1 MQSSNKTRVRPTN
14 SGKLY
19 PENTLNFNLASSLT
33 AGAVSEEQ
41 FRQAFEAVLDL
52 RVHSLKDLIAECQK
66 QAVILENTNNDW
78 TKRIKALQSLRGL
91 IKHDIGCYGAFAEQ
105 VYGLLGT
112 ALELSVKDL
121 RSQVCRE
128 TCMTISFFCEKLG
141 TSFWRVAEAIL
152 PITLNLTQNSA
163 KVMASSGRN
172 CNIFITKNIHHSKI
186 LTLIVH
192 HMSHK
197 AKEIRRSAIKYFL
210 EYLAIKN
217 HKLTK
222 MSIELI
228 CTIINQWDPTLIEKH
243 SGEVT
248 HSIKLALSDA
258 DSEAR
263 MVARQAFESLQ
274 SNYPTKAEVLFQE
287 LEPAKQRMLVER
299 SSTASSTHSINSERD
314 NLPNPNR
321 GLYNAQ
327 NSAFLNKRSAS
338 DLNHSARRVNLV
350 PPRIVRRPNPPIASN
365 SATSV
370 KPPITHP
377 SPLVKKPASMTPTS
391 HHRNGPALHTPVPL
405 NIHKNGTTQTPLTAA
420 SMAAQTNVIKLQKVL
435 AVLTDKNEHS
445 IDNVENSLR
454 SLTQLIKNG
463 EIANWDEVFNDIF
476 YNIQQTILHPLNNA
490 GTVKAGALKA
500 MKELCISQP
509 KRLLTKTELLLLLTL
524 DAHEN
529 DDAQVVRAAEECGAA
544 LATRLPTKTCV
555 NLLLAVIDDE
565 NSKYHQLSGAI
576 KMMSNLISKLPPDEV
591 EVMMPTVVQRMVR
604 CYENS
609 QSMVRR
615 ASIICLVSMSVS
627 IGLEKLKPHLNPSTL
642 KLVEVYAARMAKRE
656 SY

>member
-14 SGKLY
+14 S
-19 PENTLNFNLASSLT
+19 ASSLT

-197 AKEIRRSAIKYFL
+197 AKEIRR
-210 EYLAIKN
+210 
-217 HKLTK
+217 

>member
-1 MQSSNKTRVRPTN
+1 MQSSSKARVRPTN
-14 SGKLY
+14 S
-19 PENTLNFNLASSLT
+19 ASSLT
-33 AGAVSEEQ
+33 AGAVSEDQ
-41 FRQAFEAVLDL
+41 FRQAFEAVPDIK
-52 RVHSLKDLIAECQK
+52 VHSFKDLISECQK
-66 QAVILENTNNDW
+66 QATILENINNDW

-91 IKHDIGCYGAFAEQ
+91 IKHDIGCYGALAEQ
-105 VYGLLGT
+105 AYGLLCT

-128 TCMTISFFCEKLG
+128 TCMTIAYFCEKLG
-141 TSFWRVAEAIL
+141 TPFWRVAEAVI
-152 PITLNLTQNSA
+152 PITMNLTQNSA

-186 LTLIVH
+186 LTLIVQH
-192 HMSHK
+192 ISHK
-197 AKEIRRSAIKYFL
+197 SKEIRRFFILSNINNKPY
-210 EYLAIKN
+210 IV
-217 HKLTK
+217 TSIT
-222 MSIELI
+222 MSIELVCI
-228 CTIINQWDPTLIEKH
+228 IINNWDFSLVEKH
-243 SGEVT
+243 SCELT
-248 HSIKLALSDA
+248 NSIKLALSDA

-263 MVARQAFESLQ
+263 LIARQSFESLQ
-274 SNYPTKAEVLFQE
+274 NIYPSKAELLFQE

-350 PPRIVRRPNPPIASN
+350 PPRIVRRPNPPVASN

-377 SPLVKKPASMTPTS
+377 SPLVKKPSPMTPTS
-391 HHRNGPALHTPVPL
+391 QHRNGPGSHTPIPLNIHHRNGTTPP
-405 NIHKNGTTQTPLTAA
+405 PLTAA
-420 SMAAQTNVIKLQKVL
+420 TMSAQTTLLKIQKILNVL
-435 AVLTDKNEHS
+435 ADNNANV
-445 IDNVENSLR
+445 DNVENSLR
-454 SLTQLIKNG
+454 SLSQMIKNG
-463 EIANWDEVFNDIF
+463 EITTWDDVFTPIF
-476 YNIQQTILHPLNNA
+476 SALQQTITHPLSNV
-490 GTVKAGALKA
+490 GLIRAGALKA

-509 KRLLTKTELLLLLTL
+509 KRLLTKTELLLMITL

-529 DDAQVVRAAEECGAA
+529 DDATVVRAAEECGAA

-555 NLLLAVIDDE
+555 NLLITVIDDE

-576 KMMSNLISKLPPDEV
+576 KMMSNLISKLPHDEV
-591 EVMMPTVVQRMVR
+591 EEMMPTIVQRMVR

-615 ASIICLVSMSVS
+615 ASIICLVSMSAS

-642 KLVEVYAARMAKRE
+642 KLVEVYAARMSKRE
-656 SY
+656 NY

>member
-1 MQSSNKTRVRPTN
+1 MQNKTRVRPTN
-14 SGKLY
+14 S
-19 PENTLNFNLASSLT
+19 ASSLT

-52 RVHSLKDLIAECQK
+52 RVTSLKDLIAECQK

-91 IKHDIGCYGAFAEQ
+91 IKHDIGCYAPFAEQ
-105 VYGLLGT
+105 AYGLLGT
-112 ALELSVKDL
+112 ALEVSVKDL

-128 TCMTISFFCEKLG
+128 TCMTIAFFCEKLG
-141 TSFWRVAEAIL
+141 TSFWRVAEAII

-186 LTLIVH
+186 LTLIVQH
-192 HMSHK
+192 ISHK
-197 AKEIRRSAIKYFL
+197 AKEIRR
-210 EYLAIKN
+210 
-217 HKLTK
+217 

-228 CTIINQWDPTLIEKH
+228 CIIVNQWDPTLVEKH
-243 SGEVT
+243 SGELT

-263 MVARQAFESLQ
+263 VIARQAFEGLQ
-274 SNYPTKAEVLFQE
+274 SNYPTKAEILFQE
-287 LEPAKQRMLVER
+287 LEPAKQRMLIER

-338 DLNHSARRVNLV
+338 DLNHTSARRNLV
-350 PPRIVRRPNPPIASN
+350 PPRIVRRPNPPMASN

-377 SPLVKKPASMTPTS
+377 SPLVKKPSPMTPTS
-391 HHRNGPALHTPVPL
+391 HHKNGPASHTPIPL
-405 NIHKNGTTQTPLTAA
+405 NIHKNGTTPPPLTAA
-420 SMAAQTNVIKLQKVL
+420 SMAAQTNTIKIQKIINVL
-435 AVLTDKNEHS
+435 SDKHEN

-476 YNIQQTILHPLNNA
+476 YIIQQTILHPLNNA
-490 GTVKAGALKA
+490 GTIKAGALKA
-500 MKELCISQP
+500 MKELCLSQP
-509 KRLLTKTELLLLLTL
+509 KRLLTKTELLLLNTL

-529 DDAQVVRAAEECGAA
+529 DDAQVVKAAEECGAA
-544 LATRLPTKTCV
+544 IATKLPSKTCV
-555 NLLLAVIDDE
+555 NLLTAVIDDK

-591 EVMMPTVVQRMVR
+591 EVMMPDNVQRMVR

-615 ASIICLVSMSVS
+615 ASIICLVSMSAS
-627 IGLEKLKPHLNPSTL
+627 IGLDKLKPHLNPSTL
-642 KLVEVYAARMAKRE
+642 KLVEVYAARLTKRE

>member
-1 MQSSNKTRVRPTN
+1 MQNKTRVRPTN
-14 SGKLY
+14 S
-19 PENTLNFNLASSLT
+19 ASSLT

-52 RVHSLKDLIAECQK
+52 RVTSLKDLIAECQK

-91 IKHDIGCYGAFAEQ
+91 IKHDIGCYAPFAEQ
-105 VYGLLGT
+105 AYGLLGT
-112 ALELSVKDL
+112 ALEVSVKDL

-128 TCMTISFFCEKLG
+128 TCMTIAFFCEKLG
-141 TSFWRVAEAIL
+141 TSFWRVAEAII

-186 LTLIVH
+186 LTLIVQH
-192 HMSHK
+192 ISHK
-197 AKEIRRSAIKYFL
+197 AKEIRR
-210 EYLAIKN
+210 
-217 HKLTK
+217 

-228 CTIINQWDPTLIEKH
+228 CIIVNQWDPTLVEKH
-243 SGEVT
+243 SGELT

-263 MVARQAFESLQ
+263 VVARQAFEGLQ
-274 SNYPTKAEVLFQE
+274 SNYPTKAEILFQE
-287 LEPAKQRMLVER
+287 LEPAKQRMLIER
-299 SSTASSTHSINSERD
+299 SSTASSTHSINSE
-314 NLPNPNR
+314 P
-321 GLYNAQ
+321 
-327 NSAFLNKRSAS
+327 S
-338 DLNHSARRVNLV
+338 DLNHTSARRNLV
-350 PPRIVRRPNPPIASN
+350 PPRIVRRPNPPMASN

-377 SPLVKKPASMTPTS
+377 SPLVKKPSPMTPTS
-391 HHRNGPALHTPVPL
+391 HHKNGPASHTPIPL
-405 NIHKNGTTQTPLTAA
+405 NIHKNGTTPPPLTAA
-420 SMAAQTNVIKLQKVL
+420 SMAAQTNTIKIQKIINVL
-435 AVLTDKNEHS
+435 SDKHEN

-476 YNIQQTILHPLNNA
+476 YIIQQTILHPLNNA
-490 GTVKAGALKA
+490 GTIKAGALKA
-500 MKELCISQP
+500 MKELCLSQP
-509 KRLLTKTELLLLLTL
+509 KRLLTKTELLLLNTL

-529 DDAQVVRAAEECGAA
+529 DDAQVVKAAEECGAA
-544 LATRLPTKTCV
+544 IATKLPSKTCV
-555 NLLLAVIDDE
+555 NLLTAVIDDK

-591 EVMMPTVVQRMVR
+591 EVMMPDNVQRMVR

-615 ASIICLVSMSVS
+615 ASIICLVSMSAS
-627 IGLEKLKPHLNPSTL
+627 IGLDKLKPHLNPSTL
-642 KLVEVYAARMAKRE
+642 KLVEVYAARLTKRE